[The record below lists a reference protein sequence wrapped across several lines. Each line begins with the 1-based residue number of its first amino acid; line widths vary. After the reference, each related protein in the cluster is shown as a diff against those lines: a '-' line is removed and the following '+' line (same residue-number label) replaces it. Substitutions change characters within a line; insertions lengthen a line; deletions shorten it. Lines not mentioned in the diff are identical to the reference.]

1 VTATPADGDQRAHKQ
16 RLFARLRRVVVKIG
30 SNVLAAEAGL
40 RPERLAALAADVAA
54 QVGAGRQVVVVTS
67 GAVAA
72 GAARLGR
79 SGGARE
85 RIEWRQ
91 AAAAL
96 GQIGLMAAYERAF
109 ARHDRA
115 VAQVLLTHADLADR
129 RRYLNA
135 RHTLRALLDL
145 GVVPIVNE
153 NDTVAV
159 EELKFGDNDNLS
171 ALTAALVEADCLVVL
186 SDVDGLHTHDPRLDP
201 EAPVVRVVRADDA
214 AALRAAGPA
223 RTGVGT
229 GGMASKMAAARKA
242 AAAGVPTV
250 IADGTRAGVLAA
262 VLDPACEAGTL
273 VLPDE
278 DRIRRRKHW
287 IAYTLRPAGTIHVD
301 EGAER
306 ALARGG
312 RSLLPSGVARV
323 EGAFGVGDCVRCVG
337 PTGREF
343 ARGLVNYGASEVEKI
358 KGVHTREIEQLL
370 GYKGSDEIIHRDDLT
385 LLAPAR
391 AGEVESPR

>member
-1 VTATPADGDQRAHKQ
+1 MSGESQGAHKQ
-16 RLFARLRRVVVKIG
+16 ALVARARRAVVKIG
-30 SNVLAAEAGL
+30 SNVLAGNGGL
-40 RPERLAALAADVAA
+40 REERLKALAAEIAALVA
-54 QVGAGRQVVVVTS
+54 GGRQIVVVTS

-79 SGGARE
+79 AGGGRG
-85 RIEWRQ
+85 IEWRQ

-109 ARHDRA
+109 AAHERQ

-171 ALTAALVEADCLVVL
+171 ALTAALVEADLLVIL
-186 SDVDGLHTHDPRLDP
+186 SDVAGLHTSDPRVDTT
-201 EAPVVRVVRADDA
+201 APVVPVVRAADEA
-214 AALRAAGPA
+214 MQRAAGPS
-223 RTGVGT
+223 RSDVGT
-229 GGMASKMAAARKA
+229 GGMASKL
-242 AAAGVPTV
+242 AAAGKAAVAGISTV
-250 IADGTRAGVLAA
+250 IADGTRDGVLAA
-262 VLDPACEAGTL
+262 VFDAAVEVGTL
-273 VLPDE
+273 VLPDG
-278 DRIRRRKHW
+278 DRLGRRKHW
-287 IAYTLRPAGTIHVD
+287 IAYTLKPAGTLHVD

-323 EGAFGVGDCVRCVG
+323 EGGFGVGDCVRCVG
-337 PTGREF
+337 PTGHEF
-343 ARGLVNYGASEVEKI
+343 ARGLVNYTSSEVEKI

-391 AGEVESPR
+391 AGELE